1 MKETK
6 LNKDQ
11 IPINF
16 SFILDKSFDNF
27 VLDKNSV
34 AIELLKDFTTADRT
48 NIIFIRGNHSS
59 GKTHLCLA
67 VNNLINK
74 SIFILNRN
82 NIESIDFQDILKYDS
97 LIIDDIDFLISNNIH
112 EENIFVLI
120 NEFILMKKS
129 MIVTSTEKLNNINF
143 TIPDLASRLKWDQ
156 ILEIPELNNSDK
168 IKVLQK
174 NAHERGWDLT
184 PKVCDYIMNH
194 YKRDLYFLC
203 NCIKFI
209 DETSLSLKKKI
220 TIPFIKKIIEYK

>member
-16 SFILDKSFDNF
+16 SFIADKSFDNF
-27 VLDKNSV
+27 VLGNNSIAV
-34 AIELLKDFTTADRT
+34 KLLKNLTITDRT

-67 VNNLINK
+67 VNNLTNK
-74 SIFILNRN
+74 NIFILNRK
-82 NIESIDFQDILKYDS
+82 NIASIDFQDILKYES
-97 LIIDDIDFLISNNIH
+97 LIIDDIDFLITSSTN
-112 EENIFVLI
+112 EEDIFSLI

-129 MIVTSTEKLNNINF
+129 MIITSTEKLNDINF

-156 ILEIPELNNSDK
+156 ILEIPELNDSDK

-174 NAHERGWDLT
+174 NAYERGWDLT

-203 NCIKFI
+203 NCVKFI
-209 DETSLSLKKKI
+209 DEASLSLKKKI

>member
-16 SFILDKSFDNF
+16 SFIADKSFDNF
-27 VLDKNSV
+27 VIGKNSI
-34 AIELLKDFTTADRT
+34 ALELLKDLTVSNRT
-48 NIIFIRGNHSS
+48 NIVFIRGNHSS

-67 VNNLINK
+67 VNNSTNK
-74 SIFILNRN
+74 SIFMLNRK
-82 NIESIDFQDILKYDS
+82 NILSASIQDILKNDS
-97 LIIDDIDFLISNNIH
+97 LIIDDIDFLITNATH
-112 EENIFVLI
+112 EENIFVLL
-120 NEFILMKKS
+120 NEFILMNKS
-129 MIVTSTEKLNNINF
+129 IIVTSTEKLNNINF
-143 TIPDLASRLKWDQ
+143 TIPDLVSRLKWDQ
-156 ILEIPELNNSDK
+156 IIEIPELNDDDK

-174 NAHERGWDLT
+174 NAHERGWNLT

-220 TIPFIKKIIEYK
+220 TIPFIKKIIEYR

>member
-16 SFILDKSFDNF
+16 SFIADKSFDNF
-27 VLDKNSV
+27 VIGKNSI
-34 AIELLKDFTTADRT
+34 AIELLKDLTISDRT
-48 NIIFIRGNHSS
+48 NIVFIRGNHSS

-67 VNNLINK
+67 VNNSTTKN
-74 SIFILNRN
+74 IFILNRKK
-82 NIESIDFQDILKYDS
+82 ISSISFQDILKYDS
-97 LIIDDIDFLISNNIH
+97 LIIDDIDFLITNITY
-112 EENIFVLI
+112 EENIFALI

-129 MIVTSTEKLNNINF
+129 INF

-156 ILEIPELNNSDK
+156 ILEIPELNDDDK

-174 NAHERGWDLT
+174 NAYERGWNLT

-203 NCIKFI
+203 NCVKFI

-220 TIPFIKKIIEYK
+220 TIPFIKKIIEYR

>member
-16 SFILDKSFDNF
+16 SFIIDKSFDNF
-27 VLDKNSV
+27 VLDRNSV

-74 SIFILNRN
+74 SIFILNRS
-82 NIESIDFQDILKYDS
+82 NIASIDFQDILKYDS
-97 LIIDDIDFLISNNIH
+97 LIIDDIDFLIANNIH
-112 EENIFVLI
+112 EENIFALI

-156 ILEIPELNNSDK
+156 ILEIPELNDSDK

>member
-16 SFILDKSFDNF
+16 SFIADKSFDNF

-34 AIELLKDFTTADRT
+34 AIELLKDFTIANRT

-67 VNNLINK
+67 VHNLTNK

-82 NIESIDFQDILKYDS
+82 NIASIDFQDILKYDS
-97 LIIDDIDFLISNNIH
+97 LIIDDIDFLIANNIH
-112 EENIFVLI
+112 EENIFALI

-156 ILEIPELNNSDK
+156 ILEIPELNDSDK

>member
-16 SFILDKSFDNF
+16 SFIADKSFDNF
-27 VLDKNSV
+27 VIGKNSI
-34 AIELLKDFTTADRT
+34 AIELLKDLTISDRT
-48 NIIFIRGNHSS
+48 NIVFIRGNNSS

-67 VNNLINK
+67 VNNSTDKN
-74 SIFILNRN
+74 IFILNRK
-82 NIESIDFQDILKYDS
+82 NISSVSFQDILKYDS
-97 LIIDDIDFLISNNIH
+97 LIIDDIDFLITNVAH

-129 MIVTSTEKLNNINF
+129 MIVTSTEKLNNVNF

-156 ILEIPELNNSDK
+156 ILEIPELNDGDK

-174 NAHERGWDLT
+174 NAHERGWNLT

-203 NCIKFI
+203 NCVKFI

>member
-16 SFILDKSFDNF
+16 SFIAEKSFDNF
-27 VLDKNSV
+27 VLGKNNI
-34 AIELLKDFTTADRT
+34 AIDLLKDLTITNRT
-48 NIIFIRGNHSS
+48 NIVFIRGNHSS

-67 VNNLINK
+67 VNNLTNIN
-74 SIFILNRN
+74 IFILNRK
-82 NIESIDFQDILKYDS
+82 NISLIDFQDILKYDF
-97 LIIDDIDFLISNNIH
+97 LIIDDIDFLITNNTH
-112 EENIFVLI
+112 EENIFALI

-129 MIVTSTEKLNNINF
+129 MIVTSTEKLNDISF
-143 TIPDLASRLKWDQ
+143 TIPDLASRLRWDQ
-156 ILEIPELNNSDK
+156 IIEIPELNDSDK

-174 NAHERGWDLT
+174 NAHERGWNLT
-184 PKVCDYIMNH
+184 PNVCDYIMTH

-203 NCIKFI
+203 NCVKFI

-220 TIPFIKKIIEYK
+220 TIPFIKKIIEYR

>member
-16 SFILDKSFDNF
+16 SFIIDKSFDNF
-27 VLDKNSV
+27 VLDRNSV

-74 SIFILNRN
+74 SIFILNRS
-82 NIESIDFQDILKYDS
+82 NIASIDFQDILKYDS

-129 MIVTSTEKLNNINF
+129 MIVTSTEKLNNISF
-143 TIPDLASRLKWDQ
+143 TIPDLVSRLKWDQ
-156 ILEIPELNNSDK
+156 ILEIPELNDSDK

-174 NAHERGWDLT
+174 NAHERGWNLT
-184 PKVCDYIMNH
+184 PNVCDYIMTH

>member
-16 SFILDKSFDNF
+16 SFIIDKSFDNF
-27 VLDKNSV
+27 VLDRNSV

-74 SIFILNRN
+74 SIFILNRS
-82 NIESIDFQDILKYDS
+82 NIASIDFQDILKYDS

-143 TIPDLASRLKWDQ
+143 TIPDLVSRLKWDQ
-156 ILEIPELNNSDK
+156 ILEIPELNDSDK

-174 NAHERGWDLT
+174 NAYERGWELT

-203 NCIKFI
+203 NCVKFI

>member
-16 SFILDKSFDNF
+16 SFIADKSFDNF
-27 VLDKNSV
+27 VIGKNSITV
-34 AIELLKDFTTADRT
+34 ELLRDLAISNRR
-48 NIIFIRGNHSS
+48 NIVFIRGNHSS

-67 VNNLINK
+67 VNNSTNK
-74 SIFILNRN
+74 SIFILNRK
-82 NIESIDFQDILKYDS
+82 NILSASLQDILKNDS
-97 LIIDDIDFLISNNIH
+97 LIVDDIDFLITNIVY
-112 EENIFVLI
+112 EENIFFLI

-129 MIVTSTEKLNNINF
+129 IIITSTEKLNNINC
-143 TIPDLASRLKWDQ
+143 TIPDLVSRLKWDQ
-156 ILEIPELNNSDK
+156 ILEIPELNDDDK

-174 NAHERGWDLT
+174 NAYERGWNLT

-203 NCIKFI
+203 NCVKFI

-220 TIPFIKKIIEYK
+220 TIPFIKKIIEYR

>member
-16 SFILDKSFDNF
+16 SFIADKSFDNF

-129 MIVTSTEKLNNINF
+129 MIVTSTEKLNNISF
-143 TIPDLASRLKWDQ
+143 TIPDLVSRLKWDQ
-156 ILEIPELNNSDK
+156 ILEIPELNDSDK

-174 NAHERGWDLT
+174 NAYERGWNLT
-184 PKVCDYIMNH
+184 PNVCDYIMTH

-203 NCIKFI
+203 NCVKFI

-220 TIPFIKKIIEYK
+220 TIPFIKKIIEYR

>member
-16 SFILDKSFDNF
+16 SFIADKSFDNF
-27 VLDKNSV
+27 VLGKNSI
-34 AIELLKDFTTADRT
+34 AIEILKDSAVTDRA
-48 NIIFIRGNHSS
+48 NIIFIRGSHSS

-67 VNNLINK
+67 INNLTNK
-74 SIFILNRN
+74 DIFILDRK
-82 NIESIDFQDILKYDS
+82 NILLIDFQDILKHNF
-97 LIIDDIDFLISNNIH
+97 LIIDDIDFLITNNGH

-129 MIVTSTEKLNNINF
+129 IIVTSTEKLNNINF

-156 ILEIPELNNSDK
+156 ILEIPELNDSDT

-174 NAHERGWDLT
+174 NAYERGWNLT

-209 DETSLSLKKKI
+209 DEASLSLKKKI
-220 TIPFIKKIIEYK
+220 TIPFIKKIIEYR

>member
-16 SFILDKSFDNF
+16 SFIADKSFDNF
-27 VLDKNSV
+27 VIGKNSIAV
-34 AIELLKDFTTADRT
+34 ELLKDLTISNRT
-48 NIIFIRGNHSS
+48 NIVFIRGNHSS

-67 VNNLINK
+67 VNNSTNK
-74 SIFILNRN
+74 SIFVLNRE
-82 NIESIDFQDILKYDS
+82 NILSANVQDILKNDS
-97 LIIDDIDFLISNNIH
+97 LIIDDIDFLITNHTH
-112 EENIFVLI
+112 EENIFVLL
-120 NEFILMKKS
+120 NEFILMNKT
-129 MIVTSTEKLNNINF
+129 IIITSTEKLNNINF
-143 TIPDLASRLKWDQ
+143 TIPDLVSRLKWDQ
-156 ILEIPELNNSDK
+156 IIEIPELNDDDK

-174 NAHERGWDLT
+174 NAHERGWNLT

-220 TIPFIKKIIEYK
+220 TIPFIKKIIEYR

>member
-16 SFILDKSFDNF
+16 SFIADKSFDNF

-34 AIELLKDFTTADRT
+34 AIELLKDFTTTDRT

-82 NIESIDFQDILKYDS
+82 NIELIDFQDILKYDS

-129 MIVTSTEKLNNINF
+129 MIVTSTEKLNNISF
-143 TIPDLASRLKWDQ
+143 TIPDLVSRLKWDQ
-156 ILEIPELNNSDK
+156 ILEIPELNDSDK

-203 NCIKFI
+203 NCVKFI

>member
-16 SFILDKSFDNF
+16 SFIADKSFDNF
-27 VLDKNSV
+27 VLGKNNI
-34 AIELLKDFTTADRT
+34 AIDLLKDLTISNRT
-48 NIIFIRGNHSS
+48 NIVFIRGNHSS

-67 VNNLINK
+67 VNNLTNIN
-74 SIFILNRN
+74 IFILNRK
-82 NIESIDFQDILKYDS
+82 NILSIDFQDILKYDF
-97 LIIDDIDFLISNNIH
+97 LIIDDIDFLIANNNH
-112 EENIFVLI
+112 EENIFALI

-129 MIVTSTEKLNNINF
+129 MIVTSTEKLNDISF
-143 TIPDLASRLKWDQ
+143 TIPDLASRLRWDQ
-156 ILEIPELNNSDK
+156 IIEIPELNDSDK

-174 NAHERGWDLT
+174 NAHERGWNLT
-184 PKVCDYIMNH
+184 PKVCDYIMTH

>member
-16 SFILDKSFDNF
+16 SFIADKSFDNF
-27 VLDKNSV
+27 VLGKNSI
-34 AIELLKDFTTADRT
+34 AIELLKDSAVTNRA
-48 NIIFIRGNHSS
+48 NIIFIRGSHSS

-67 VNNLINK
+67 INNLTNK
-74 SIFILNRN
+74 DIFILDRK
-82 NIESIDFQDILKYDS
+82 NISLINFQDILKYDF
-97 LIIDDIDFLISNNIH
+97 LIIDDIDFLITNNSH

-129 MIVTSTEKLNNINF
+129 IVITSTEKLNNINF

-156 ILEIPELNNSDK
+156 ILEIPELNDSDK

-174 NAHERGWDLT
+174 NAYERGWDLT

-209 DETSLSLKKKI
+209 DEASLSLKKKI
-220 TIPFIKKIIEYK
+220 TIPFIKKIIEYR

>member
-16 SFILDKSFDNF
+16 SFIADKSFDNF
-27 VLDKNSV
+27 VIGKNSITV
-34 AIELLKDFTTADRT
+34 ELLRDLAISNRR
-48 NIIFIRGNHSS
+48 NIVFIRGNHSS

-67 VNNLINK
+67 VNNSTNK
-74 SIFILNRN
+74 SIFILNRK
-82 NIESIDFQDILKYDS
+82 NILSASLQDILKNDS
-97 LIIDDIDFLISNNIH
+97 LIIDDIDFLITNIVY
-112 EENIFVLI
+112 EENIFFLI

-143 TIPDLASRLKWDQ
+143 TIPDLASRLEWDQ
-156 ILEIPELNNSDK
+156 ILEIPELNDSDK

-174 NAHERGWDLT
+174 NAYERGWNLT

-203 NCIKFI
+203 NCVKFI

-220 TIPFIKKIIEYK
+220 TIPFIKKIIEYR

>member
-16 SFILDKSFDNF
+16 SFIADKSFDNF

-129 MIVTSTEKLNNINF
+129 MIVTSTEKLNNISF
-143 TIPDLASRLKWDQ
+143 TIPDLVSRLKWDQ
-156 ILEIPELNNSDK
+156 ILEIPELNDSDK

-203 NCIKFI
+203 NCVKFI
-209 DETSLSLKKKI
+209 DETSLSLKKRI

>member
-16 SFILDKSFDNF
+16 SFIAEKSFDNF
-27 VLDKNSV
+27 VLGKNNI
-34 AIELLKDFTTADRT
+34 AIDLLKDLTISNRT
-48 NIIFIRGNHSS
+48 NIVFIRGNHSS

-67 VNNLINK
+67 VNNLTNIN
-74 SIFILNRN
+74 IFILNRK
-82 NIESIDFQDILKYDS
+82 NILSIDFQDILKYDF
-97 LIIDDIDFLISNNIH
+97 LIIDDIDFLIANNNH
-112 EENIFVLI
+112 EENIFALI

-129 MIVTSTEKLNNINF
+129 MIVTSTEKLNDISF
-143 TIPDLASRLKWDQ
+143 TIPDLVSRLKWDQ
-156 ILEIPELNNSDK
+156 ILEIPELNDSDK

-174 NAHERGWDLT
+174 NAHERGWNLT
-184 PKVCDYIMNH
+184 PKVCDYIMTH

-220 TIPFIKKIIEYK
+220 TIPFIKKIIEYR

>member
-16 SFILDKSFDNF
+16 SFIADKSFDNF
-27 VLDKNSV
+27 VIGKNSIAV
-34 AIELLKDFTTADRT
+34 ELLKDLTISNRT
-48 NIIFIRGNHSS
+48 NIVFIRGNHSS

-67 VNNLINK
+67 VNNSTNK
-74 SIFILNRN
+74 SIFVLNRE
-82 NIESIDFQDILKYDS
+82 NILSANVQDILKNDS
-97 LIIDDIDFLISNNIH
+97 LIIDDIDFLITNPTH
-112 EENIFVLI
+112 EENIFVLL
-120 NEFILMKKS
+120 NEFILMNKT
-129 MIVTSTEKLNNINF
+129 IIITSTEKLNNINF
-143 TIPDLASRLKWDQ
+143 TIPDLVSRLKWDQ
-156 ILEIPELNNSDK
+156 IIEIPELNDDDK

-174 NAHERGWDLT
+174 NAHERGWNLT

-220 TIPFIKKIIEYK
+220 TIPFIKKIIEYR